1 MLGGG
6 CEPPSSIRTEPWRS
20 GRGAPRKGAPSH
32 RSWPTS
38 SCTTRSIDGWRGFT
52 RTSGSSATRTMRSSI
67 AGARRRRGLC
77 WRPSGVAWRTAVW
90 SFIPRRPGSS
100 TARTTTGRGS
110 TNTSRF
116 PSATRRNIYVGSE
129 KAGQRVMES
138 LTRFIERRLK
148 LQVNA
153 DKSAVARPWE
163 RSFLGFTVRNDRAF
177 RRCISAKA
185 ITRFKDRVRVL
196 TRRHRG
202 IPVERMIA
210 DLAPILR
217 GWAGYFGFSQLSEL
231 QALDGWIRRR
241 LRCVAWVQWKTRRR
255 RYQELRRL
263 GVSEKAAS
271 ELVWSPKGPWRLS
284 STHALHRAYSNAR
297 FRKLGLP
304 SMATSFTA

>member
-1 MLGGG
+1 LLSNLVLD
-6 CEPPSSIRTEPWRS
+6 ELDRELE
-20 GRGAPRKGAPSH
+20 
-32 RSWPTS
+32 
-38 SCTTRSIDGWRGFT
+38 
-52 RTSGSSATRTMRSSI
+52 
-67 AGARRRRGLC
+67 RRGH
-77 WRPSGVAWRTAVW
+77 
-90 SFIPRRPGSS
+90 
-100 TARTTTGRGS
+100 
-110 TNTSRF
+110 RF
-116 PSATRRNIYVGSE
+116 VRDADDCNIYVRSE
-129 KAGQRVMES
+129 KAGQRIMAS

-297 FRKLGLP
+297 FRNLGLP